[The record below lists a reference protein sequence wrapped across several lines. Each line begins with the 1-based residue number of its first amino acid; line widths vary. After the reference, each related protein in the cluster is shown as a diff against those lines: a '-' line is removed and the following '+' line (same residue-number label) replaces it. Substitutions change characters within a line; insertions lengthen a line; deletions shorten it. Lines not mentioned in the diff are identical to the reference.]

1 MLLRYLLYIFLTL
14 CFILQCRNYNHYRVK
29 HQKKFN
35 EAVTYLNSDVCI
47 DPITRADL
55 GTFNL
60 CEKATLIA
68 SENPGS
74 AAFYQILND
83 WHPCGHS
90 RCEGLSDWCIT
101 NLHWFVF
108 SIVGIG
114 MLIYIKWIDYQREI
128 MFTKMR
134 LPLSLA
140 SVAKKD

>member
-1 MLLRYLLYIFLTL
+1 MLLRYLLYSFLTL

-68 SENPGS
+68 SENPSS

-114 MLIYIKWIDYQREI
+114 MLIYIKWIDYQRDI

>member
-1 MLLRYLLYIFLTL
+1 MLLLNLLYSFLIL

-68 SENPGS
+68 SENPSS

-114 MLIYIKWIDYQREI
+114 MLIYIKWIDYQRDI